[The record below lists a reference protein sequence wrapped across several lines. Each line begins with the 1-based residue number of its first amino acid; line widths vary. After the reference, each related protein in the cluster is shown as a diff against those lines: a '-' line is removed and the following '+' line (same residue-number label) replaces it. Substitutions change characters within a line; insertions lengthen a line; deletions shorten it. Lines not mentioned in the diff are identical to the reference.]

1 MSKIA
6 QISLIM
12 EEVVKSILFYLAV
25 LVLVIFLVFCI
36 YIRQN
41 TEAERITNLE
51 IQLQNQMN
59 CIDDLVSDVDNLKE
73 YHDVEILKGDSYE

>member
-6 QISLIM
+6 QISLMM

-25 LVLVIFLVFCI
+25 LVLVIFLVFCT

-41 TEAERITNLE
+41 SEAERITSIE

-59 CIDDLVSDVDNLKE
+59 YIDSLVSDVDNLKE
-73 YHDVEILKGDSYE
+73 LL

>member
-6 QISLIM
+6 QISLM
-12 EEVVKSILFYLAV
+12 MKEVVKSILFYLAV
-25 LVLVIFLVFCI
+25 LVLVIFLVFCT

-41 TEAERITNLE
+41 NEAERITSIE

-59 CIDDLVSDVDNLKE
+59 YIDSLVSDVDNLKE
-73 YHDVEILKGDSYE
+73 LL